1 VKESLLD
8 VVHKHIEEGP
18 SGTTGV
24 CEGKLTRRCS
34 QTYRGRSGILKRKQ
48 IMYTKMKSRSAACH
62 HPANYFVPIVE
73 KAKNSV
79 ISIETRDHSGNRPFN
94 EYLFSFLF
102 PGQEQ
107 EEGQTKSYGTGFII
121 HPNGY
126 VLTSEHVIHNSQQI
140 FVKLFSGE
148 KREAKVI
155 WKDEKRDLA
164 VIQIPTRKSL
174 PPLPIGSSTES
185 QVGELVISVGNP
197 MGLDHTVTTG
207 IISAKNRPVRLSN
220 KIYEDI
226 IQTDC
231 AINPGNS
238 GGPLI
243 NLNGEVI
250 GMNAFIIKNNQGL
263 GFAVGIDSIKQRIG
277 KYFAT

>member
-1 VKESLLD
+1 MIIFGTKE
-8 VVHKHIEEGP
+8 
-18 SGTTGV
+18 
-24 CEGKLTRRCS
+24 
-34 QTYRGRSGILKRKQ
+34 
-48 IMYTKMKSRSAACH
+48 
-62 HPANYFVPIVE
+62 
-73 KAKNSV
+73 
-79 ISIETRDHSGNRPFN
+79 
-94 EYLFSFLF
+94 
-102 PGQEQ
+102 
-107 EEGQTKSYGTGFII
+107 I
-121 HPNGY
+121 HP
-126 VLTSEHVIHNSQQI
+126 
-140 FVKLFSGE
+140 
-148 KREAKVI
+148 
-155 WKDEKRDLA
+155 
-164 VIQIPTRKSL
+164 
-174 PPLPIGSSTES
+174 
-185 QVGELVISVGNP
+185 
-197 MGLDHTVTTG
+197 VTTG

>member
-1 VKESLLD
+1 VVTRKEEFQL
-8 VVHKHIEEGP
+8 
-18 SGTTGV
+18 
-24 CEGKLTRRCS
+24 
-34 QTYRGRSGILKRKQ
+34 RKKQ
-48 IMYTKMKSRSAACH
+48 FLYSKTNKKVFAH
-62 HPANYFVPIVE
+62 NHPGNYFVPIVE
-73 KAKNSV
+73 KAKYSV
-79 ISIETRDHSGNRPFN
+79 ISIETNDHTRKSNNNSFN

-102 PGQEQ
+102 PET
-107 EEGQTKSYGTGFII
+107 EKASNQTKSFGTGFII

-126 VLTSEHVIHNSQQI
+126 ILTSEHVVNNAQTI

-148 KREAKVI
+148 RKEAKVI
-155 WKDEKRDLA
+155 WRDEKRDLA
-164 VIQIPTRKSL
+164 VLQIPTRKAL
-174 PPLPIGSSTES
+174 PPLPIGSSS
-185 QVGELVISVGNP
+185 DSKVGEMVISVGNP

-220 KIYEDI
+220 KLYEDV

-250 GMNAFIIKNNQGL
+250 GMNAFIIRDNQGL
-263 GFAVGIDSIKQRIG
+263 GFAVGIDSIKQRIA
-277 KYFAT
+277 KYFSR